1 VTLTLKGPDAR
12 RHPTMTGLQGL
23 KVLDDKR
30 HNPAVGSRYGGTP
43 LGRLL
48 VVGLSHY
55 GDEGD
60 VRWPGFT
67 HMIVGEVIEGKRK
80 IPYFTKI
87 AKLFRDDNGDAYS
100 VKEFYPAVAFYNF
113 LPDHFER
120 PRQMTTQEQSKHPE
134 AQRFLFKVI
143 DELRPDHLIV
153 TSENFWRLLPHSILT
168 IIKSQ
173 GSATIHLTSISNS
186 TLLRGSVSG
195 IAEQTE
201 TTVWSVRL
209 RIHRR
214 PSSTLSG
221 RNLLNG

>member
-1 VTLTLKGPDAR
+1 MK
-12 RHPTMTGLQGL
+12 GLQKL
-23 KVLDDKR
+23 RILDDKR
-30 HNPAVGSRYGGTP
+30 HNPAVGSQYGRTP

-48 VVGLSHY
+48 VVGMSHY

-113 LPDHFER
+113 LPDHFKR
-120 PRQMTTQEQSKHPE
+120 PRQMTTQEQCKHPE

-153 TSENFWRLLPHSILT
+153 TSENLWRLFPRFHPDDPKVSRVSEDSSGLRVQFNSVERECFWYLRADGGHCLVGAITHP
-168 IIKSQ
+168 
-173 GSATIHLTSISNS
+173 SAAKFN
-186 TLLRGSVSG
+186 
-195 IAEQTE
+195 
-201 TTVWSVRL
+201 SVREEL
-209 RIHRR
+209 VEWIADFIAKGK
-214 PSSTLSG
+214 S
-221 RNLLNG
+221 